1 MKAPTCYC
9 GAPTKLRSSV
19 HGKFYGCTRWP
30 ECDGLVGCHPGT
42 EVPLGVPAD
51 KATREARRM
60 AHDRFD
66 ALWEPMGRDRS
77 RYRSAAYRWL
87 SEELGVLEAHMGE
100 MDRETALRVVE
111 LCEDMEPEDLHE
123 WMEEP
128 VL

>member
-1 MKAPTCYC
+1 MKAPTCFC
-9 GAPTKLRSSV
+9 GSTMRLRD
-19 HGKFYGCTRWP
+19 GKWGKWWSCPRYP
-30 ECDGLVGCHPGT
+30 ECDGAVGCHPGT
-42 EVPLGVPAD
+42 QTPLGTPAD

-60 AHDRFD
+60 AHERFD

-87 SEELGVLEAHMGE
+87 ASELDLDEAHMGE

-111 LCEDMEPEDLHE
+111 LCEGMEPEDLHE

-128 VL
+128 VS